1 MKINKKNTAI
11 IISADIKS
19 YGYRFLALQNIIRF
33 YKERYDIYIALV
45 LRGLDYDFEVDKQ
58 INKEHKAFF
67 TKEKDWNDMIDELP
81 ESIEYVF
88 FSDADCVELP
98 DKELLLETAVKELVK
113 NNLDG
118 MHCFSDIIYLSEY
131 ATQVFH
137 SKETLGNIINDFT
150 HKKSGSNGGW
160 ASGGLLLFKKDWI
173 KKVRFIDY
181 CWLGAGDTINMVM
194 FMPVTMNTE
203 FAETWNK
210 ELLEDIERRRSYGIR
225 FGRLNAT
232 IIHLFHRSPAFDF
245 NKFRRMFYGQVTKPN
260 VDLNEELGEPYIEYQ
275 AQIAQYK
282 KYITK
287 GMKIIDLIELFH
299 TLRES
304 TDEVKNPF
312 HKHNNNIKTV
322 IFADI
327 YPLKV
332 YENNN

>member
-1 MKINKKNTAI
+1 MRSNSKNTAI
-11 IISADIKS
+11 IISADIKPE
-19 YGYRFLALQNIIRF
+19 GYRFLALKNIIDF
-33 YKERYDIYIALV
+33 YESKDIYVALL
-45 LRGLDYDFEVDKQ
+45 LRGASYDFAVDLQ
-58 INKEHKAFF
+58 VNAQHTSFF
-67 TKEKDWNDMIDELP
+67 TKEKDWNYMIDKLP
-81 ESIEYVF
+81 ESIKYIF
-88 FSDADCVELP
+88 FSDADC
-98 DKELLLETAVKELVK
+98 LEAPGQDLIKNAVDSLEEYE
-113 NNLDG
+113 LDG
-118 MHCFSDIIYLSEY
+118 LHCFSDIIYLSEY
-131 ATQVFH
+131 ATQRYYKTGEIV
-137 SKETLGNIINDFT
+137 NDFT

-232 IIHLFHRSPAFDF
+232 IMHLFHRSPAFDF
-245 NKFRRMFYGQVTKPN
+245 NQFRRMFYGQVTKPN

-322 IFADI
+322 ILADT